1 MESRSFQQIRQ
12 QFPVQF
18 LVLIDP
24 DEQKVGPSTIEVV
37 GAKDVHAY
45 NSGEEMFAAYKIL
58 RKEGRNV
65 RFCTP
70 QYKDKFLVEQIP
82 TLGIFGS

>member
-1 MESRSFQQIRQ
+1 MESKSFQEIRH
-12 QFPVQF
+12 QFPSQF
-18 LVLIDP
+18 LVLVDP
-24 DEQKVGPSTIEVV
+24 EEQKVGPTTLEVI
-37 GAKDVHAY
+37 GARDVHAY
-45 NSGEEMFAAYKIL
+45 ESGEDMFAAYKTF
-58 RKEGRNV
+58 RKQGLNV

>member
-1 MESRSFQQIRQ
+1 MESKSFQEIRQ
-12 QFPVQF
+12 QYPSQF
-18 LVLIDP
+18 LVLVDP
-24 DEQKVGPSTIEVV
+24 DEQKIGPSTVEVV

-45 NSGEEMFAAYKIL
+45 ESGEEMFAAYKDF
-58 RKEGRNV
+58 RKQGLNV

>member
-1 MESRSFQQIRQ
+1 MESKSFQEIRQ
-12 QFPVQF
+12 QYPSQF
-18 LVLIDP
+18 LVLVDP
-24 DEQKVGPSTIEVV
+24 EEQKIGPSTIEVV
-37 GAKDVHAY
+37 GAMNVYAY
-45 NSGEEMFAAYKIL
+45 ESGEEMFAAYKDF
-58 RKEGRNV
+58 RKQGISV